1 MDIGLIQVLDF
12 KTIKENI
19 LDLILCK
26 PVSALLFAKIVAL
39 LVKSDHEYVKFVTDI
54 YHNEQQNSSEITL
67 IYNFK
72 KANWVKMLH
81 ILSNINCFR
90 CFIS

>member
-26 PVSALLFAKIVAL
+26 PVSALLFAKTVAL

-54 YHNEQQNSSEITL
+54 YHNEQKNSSEITL

-81 ILSNINCFR
+81 ILSNIICFR